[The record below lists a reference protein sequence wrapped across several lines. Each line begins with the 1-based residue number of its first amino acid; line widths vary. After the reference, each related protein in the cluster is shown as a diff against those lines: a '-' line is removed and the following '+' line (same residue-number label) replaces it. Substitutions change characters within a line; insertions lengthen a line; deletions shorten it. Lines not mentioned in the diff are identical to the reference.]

1 MKKSIIL
8 VVGVLLGIF
17 NPLMTVSA
25 SSLPEAS
32 TGFYIYDEAD
42 IIDSEVE
49 TFILNVN
56 QNYEN
61 TDEQPQIVVAAVE
74 SLNGL
79 SVEEYATELFTKW
92 GIGQEETD
100 NGVLLLISENDREI
114 RIEVGYGLEGAIT
127 DASAGRMIDS
137 QMDALGSD
145 DYSTAVDG
153 IFTNIAQS
161 VNDEYGYDQEDILGF
176 VPEPP
181 ESSSDS
187 ENNYWIIL
195 VLLIMI
201 GGRFIG
207 GNRGGRGRGG
217 GFGGGY
223 YGGFGG
229 GSSSGGNSGSFGG
242 GGMSGGGGS
251 SRGF

>member
-8 VVGVLLGIF
+8 VLGILFVIF
-17 NPLMTVSA
+17 NPIMTVTA
-25 SSLPEAS
+25 STLPEAS
-32 TGFYIYDEAD
+32 TDFYVYDEAD

-49 TFILNVN
+49 NFILNVN
-56 QNYEN
+56 RNYEN

-74 SLNGL
+74 SLDGL

-92 GIGQEETD
+92 KIGQEDSD
-100 NGVLLLISENDREI
+100 NGVLLLISESDREI

-127 DASAGRMIDS
+127 DASAGRMIDR
-137 QMDALGSD
+137 QMDALGAD
-145 DYSTAVDG
+145 DYSTAVEG

-161 VNDEYGYDQEDILGF
+161 VNEEYGYDQEEILGF
-176 VPEPP
+176 VPEPQ

-195 VLLIMI
+195 VVLILFV
-201 GGRFIG
+201 GRFIG

-229 GSSSGGNSGSFGG
+229 GSSNGGSSGSFGG